1 MKASEWLK
9 KANSE
14 GLTDYKIA
22 KLLSKPPQFISSY
35 KRDANK
41 ALTPDIIRAI
51 AENTSL
57 NAIEITLDQA
67 GEKAKTEESKQYFK
81 HLAKTA
87 TAAAI
92 MASTALS
99 ANVNYMAECILCSIG
114 KKKHIFNNNLTL
126 Y

>member
-41 ALTPDIIRAI
+41 ALTPDIIKAI

-57 NAIEITLDQA
+57 NAIEMTLDQA

-81 HLAKTA
+81 DLAKTA

-99 ANVNYMAECILCSIG
+99 ANISYMTECILCSIG
-114 KKKHIFNNNLTL
+114 ERQLIISKS
-126 Y
+126 